1 MLRLRFQ
8 EPAHRAQGVK
18 EQRMKRILI
27 AVLSLALFPALLSAQ
42 VARPTIPGVVQ
53 GNRGPTPAP
62 VLVEGKSI
70 ETITPELPT
79 NAPLFPEQTR
89 APYHAGPAFKV
100 TTITGQLHAPWSV
113 AFLPD
118 GKYLVTE
125 RLPGALRIIAPDG
138 TMAPPVTGVAAVSAS
153 KEYGILDIALDP
165 AFRRNHRI
173 FFTFFET
180 RPRQP
185 GPGVTNSNTYAA
197 SAILDEAAN
206 AVRDVTVIFR
216 SIPAWPSERLG
227 AKTGGRIV
235 FGKDGSLYVG
245 IGDRDDNPQQT
256 TPDWMSAQK
265 LDNDLGKTIHI
276 LTDGAPAPDNPFLK
290 TPGARP
296 EIWSTGHRSPEGLTW
311 DPAGKLWETE
321 LGPRGGDEV
330 NILEKGKNY
339 GWPVIT
345 HGLDYPGTL
354 INGGLTYQDGLEQPV
369 YYWDPSRDPSGM
381 AFYTG
386 RLFPGWRG
394 SLFVAMLNG
403 KFLDRLT
410 IRGDRVVAEEPLL
423 LDQNIRIR
431 DVRSGPDGALYVLTD
446 TGGASMADD
455 TPIGSKLLRRRG
467 SSSQRRPQR
476 QRLGLIQRSGLVQ
489 ESRLAA
495 QRLSVRHHCLHG

>member
-1 MLRLRFQ
+1 MKPSLLTALGLVLL
-8 EPAHRAQGVK
+8 PAA
-18 EQRMKRILI
+18 
-27 AVLSLALFPALLSAQ
+27 LALAQ
-42 VARPTIPGVVQ
+42 TARPVIPGMVQ
-53 GNRGPTPAP
+53 GARGPTPAP
-62 VLVEGKSI
+62 VLVEGKTI

-79 NAPLFPEQTR
+79 NAPLFPQQTR
-89 APYHAGPAFKV
+89 APYHAGPAFKI
-100 TTITGQLHAPWSV
+100 TTLTDQLHAPWAI

-125 RLPGALRIIAPDG
+125 RLPGSLRILSPDG
-138 TMAPPVTGVAAVSAS
+138 KMSLPVAGVAAVSAS
-153 KEYGILDIALDP
+153 KEFGLLDVALDP
-165 AFRRNHRI
+165 GFKRNRRI

-185 GPGVTNSNTYAA
+185 GPGVTNSNTYVA
-197 SAILDEAAN
+197 SATLDETAN

-216 SIPAWPSERLG
+216 TIPAWPSERLG

-235 FGKDGSLYVG
+235 LGKDGTLYVG
-245 IGDRDDNPQQT
+245 IGDRDDNPQQA

-265 LDNDLGKTIHI
+265 LDNDLGKTIR
-276 LTDGAPAPDNPFLK
+276 LLPDGRSAPDNPFLK
-290 TPGARP
+290 TAGARP
-296 EIWSTGHRSPEGLTW
+296 EIWSFGHRSPEGLTW
-311 DPAGKLWETE
+311 DTAGKLWESE

-330 NILEKGKNY
+330 NILAKGRNY
-339 GWPVIT
+339 GWPLIT

-354 INGGLTYQDGLEQPV
+354 INNGLTHQDGLEQPV

-381 AFYTG
+381 AFYNG
-386 RLFPGWRG
+386 RLFPQWRG

-410 IRGDRVVAEEPLL
+410 IRNDKVVAEEPLL

-455 TPIGSKLLRRRG
+455 TPIGSKLLRLT
-467 SSSQRRPQR
+467 PK
-476 QRLGLIQRSGLVQ
+476 
-489 ESRLAA
+489 
-495 QRLSVRHHCLHG
+495 